1 MVDKGIHVISAVDS
15 LHAVDGSDA
24 FGLCYVERCEPGQG
38 NDLSGT
44 CRITNLAVP
53 VIKWGKLYEIIV
65 KTMIEGTYHSS
76 RVDKKDQATNYW
88 WGMISGVVDIEL
100 SDGLS
105 PYTKRLISQLRQDI
119 IDGRFD
125 LFGSELDSKDIIMMD
140 QLNEN
145 IIGEIPKIDVLK
157 DEAQITVKYG
167 GVEKAKTK

>member
-1 MVDKGIHVISAVDS
+1 VISSVDS

-38 NDLSGT
+38 NDLSGS

-53 VIKWGKLYEIIV
+53 IIKWGKLYEIII
-65 KTMIEGTYHSS
+65 KTMIEGTYHAS

-100 SDGLS
+100 SDDLS
-105 PYTKRLISQLRQDI
+105 PYTKKLVGLLRDDI

-125 LFGSELDSKDIIMMD
+125 PFDKLDSKDIIMMD

-145 IIGEIPKIDVLK
+145 IIGEIPKIDSLN
-157 DEAQITVKYG
+157 DEAQNTVKYG
-167 GVEKAKTK
+167 GVEKARIK